1 MSVINQMLK
10 DLDQRKAGVGS
21 AQSLPPPVVAVRHR
35 LPLRLLIGLAGIV
48 IALALWWFGPG
59 ISSKPMTPGLLSQ
72 AELPADALQQL
83 PTEGLGK
90 PQLNET
96 DSKQQFVTEQRSE
109 LPYATELPE
118 LTSDPTQTINPE
130 LEIVVAEQAPQS
142 EPSKP
147 VQAAMTSGESGE
159 ASEPA
164 LPQLRVERVAL
175 SPVEQQQRLSQQARQ
190 AEQAGRA
197 SEARAYWQQLQAMAP
212 QQSEAYVA
220 LARMAQQGGHEAGS
234 QYWLQLGLEQ
244 GADVHQLVPLLAASY
259 ARQQLWQPVLQVL
272 ELLPETGLRPAEL
285 AMRAAAWQQLGQ
297 YQAALTA
304 FEQLGQLEPHQ
315 GRWWLGMA
323 ISSDALGQR
332 QQAALQFQRSLQF
345 GEDLTPAS
353 KDYIRQRLQE
363 LN

>member
-10 DLDQRKAGVGS
+10 DLDKRKAGVKP

-35 LPLRLLIGLAGIV
+35 LPLWLLIGLAVIV
-48 IALALWWFGPG
+48 IALALWWFWPG
-59 ISSKPMTPGLLSQ
+59 ISSKPVPPVLLSQ
-72 AELPADALQQL
+72 AQLPEDAPQQL
-83 PTEGLGK
+83 PMEALGK
-90 PQLNET
+90 AQLNEA
-96 DSKQQFVTEQRSE
+96 DSKQQSGTEQRSVQ
-109 LPYATELPE
+109 PYATELPQP
-118 LTSDPTQTINPE
+118 TSEPTQIINPE
-130 LEIVVAEQAPQS
+130 PEVVVAEQTPQS

-147 VQAAMTSGESGE
+147 VQAAIISGE

-164 LPQLRVERVAL
+164 SPQLRVERVTL
-175 SPVEQQQRLSQQARQ
+175 SPAEQQQRLSQQARQ

-197 SEARAYWQQLQAMAP
+197 SEARAYWQQLQVMAP

-244 GADVHQLVPLLAASY
+244 GADVHQLAPLLAASY

-297 YQAALTA
+297 HQSALTA

-332 QQAALQFQRSLQF
+332 QQAARQFQRSLQL